1 VSRRAK
7 FTHRSGRDH
16 RLCLRPGCGL
26 ARKAGLPVC
35 GPDWRK
41 VPSDLKAR
49 LNEARGTGID
59 GFDNDEVGR
68 ENEGMEYL
76 SAMHAIVEWFEQAG

>member
-49 LNEARGTGID
+49 LSEARGASID
-59 GFDNDEVGR
+59 DYSAPSDNERDD
-68 ENEGMEYL
+68 MEYI